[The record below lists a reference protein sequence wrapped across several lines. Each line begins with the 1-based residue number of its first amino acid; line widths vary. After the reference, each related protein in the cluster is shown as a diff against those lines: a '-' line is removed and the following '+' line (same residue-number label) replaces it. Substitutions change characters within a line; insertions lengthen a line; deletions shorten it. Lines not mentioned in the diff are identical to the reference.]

1 MSHLSRPLCADYD
14 ECQDTR
20 EKINKASYC
29 GERAVCANT
38 IGSFT
43 CTCDPGFES
52 FVGDVGCSD
61 INECGQSSTVSH
73 CGPNTRCDN
82 TVGSYHCGEDTCHE
96 GYFNWRSSDGK
107 QRLHFIE
114 TQGNRGKE
122 SDTPLGSS
130 KNQLQS
136 WRTYFTSL
144 HKNDELIPTNGFTK
158 NVISCVQV
166 ATS

>member
-1 MSHLSRPLCADYD
+1 MECISHLSRPLCADYG

-20 EKINKASYC
+20 EEINKASYC
-29 GERAVCANT
+29 GEHAVCTNT

-82 TVGSYHCGEDTCHE
+82 TVGSYHCGEDTCHD

-107 QRLHFIE
+107 HRLIFIH
-114 TQGNRGKE
+114 TRGRV
-122 SDTPLGSS
+122 STPQHRLVFIDTRGREGRIKHRQPLG
-130 KNQLQS
+130 K
-136 WRTYFTSL
+136 
-144 HKNDELIPTNGFTK
+144 
-158 NVISCVQV
+158 
-166 ATS
+166 